1 MKNINSKNVKATTTV
16 KDLQVY
22 CPASVQ
28 IRMPFRLL
36 QATGE
41 FWRLRR
47 GASVTLDESQSKCSR
62 KDALMRRLLLLVA
75 GSTLASRLRASSK
88 CATSSPPEL
97 KGAPVP
103 TPTPFV
109 PTTAAATAVDLP
121 LGGLDLPTNTRCLD
135 GCMMHPSFLPPSY
148 MSVHCFSEFTL
159 LKKGIINVFLYTFS
173 SMQLF

>member
-1 MKNINSKNVKATTTV
+1 MGLLGLSPLVPAASCGEFAGS
-16 KDLQVY
+16 QVALLSVGVGPSIRDEEHQFQE
-22 CPASVQ
+22 CEGDHNGKRPSSLLSSHISASVQ

-121 LGGLDLPTNTRCLD
+121 LGGLDLPTNT
-135 GCMMHPSFLPPSY
+135 
-148 MSVHCFSEFTL
+148 
-159 LKKGIINVFLYTFS
+159 
-173 SMQLF
+173 